1 MDKSVVL
8 QMAQRGVLTLPK
20 ALRDQYNLQTG
31 EQFTL
36 LDLDGVF
43 VLIPGRS
50 KIDYLADQIKAG
62 LVEQGESLESMLIAL
77 REARENYDASA

>member
-1 MDKSVVL
+1 MEKSVVL